1 MISFRKIYNNLEK
14 RPFWVYSIILIAFA
28 IIFTIYLLEVQIR
41 IGVIYW
47 DVYLYLN
54 NALMFA
60 GLGEGYKIYLSPLIP
75 FLTSLLY
82 RAGFVYQ
89 ASLYSVTSLIF
100 VLGIYGMYLL
110 LNLRFSH
117 LKSFAG
123 AIIFTSCSVVLPW
136 AASGNLDVP
145 AACFSIWT
153 IFLAVYGLEKNNKAI
168 YFIFPAAALAFL
180 TRYTSGLLILPILF
194 LFITHYFD
202 KGFTKSEIKKIAISI
217 VLGILIFLPFVGF
230 FYTNLGNPFPFLDQ
244 FGVSVENHAS
254 TRDPGL
260 MPDKAYY
267 LKNIPNYISTYPL
280 NDSRLDF
287 GSMMT
292 PNTGQVNPIAYL
304 ILILT
309 GLGLISYVSG
319 ILNKL
324 WGFLKNNCLYRATKK
339 NTSSAKNI
347 NKKLDSWLN
356 NRYVLPIMVFLV
368 EILIILFIISLGGNS
383 YLISEL
389 LMFSTILITY
399 FALRK
404 IEIIKGLE
412 IKKAFR
418 IDLMILIWFLTY
430 LISHSFLSIKVDRYF
445 ITMIPAVVYFM
456 VLGLSNTGNLI
467 ARLTNKLNHKKIISG
482 VLILILGV
490 TLFASALQPYED
502 KVPYKVYGFLE
513 EGAKMMK
520 TYDPQ
525 YKEQVIFSD
534 QWPALSWYLKM
545 DVQRGYPQDFK
556 TSDEFSQMLKN
567 SNATYFISTNGR
579 GSLNMEGYSK
589 VANDKIVYIYKRN
602 GV

>member
-1 MISFRKIYNNLEK
+1 MISFRKIYNKMEK

-60 GLGEGYKIYLSPLIP
+60 GLGDGYKIYLSPLIP

-82 RAGFVYQ
+82 RAGFVCQ
-89 ASLYSVTSLIF
+89 ASLYSVTGLIF
-100 VLGIYGMYLL
+100 ILGIYGMYLL
-110 LNLRFSH
+110 LNLRFTH

-136 AASGNLDVP
+136 AVSGALDVP
-145 AACFSIWT
+145 AVCFSIWT

-180 TRYTSGLLILPILF
+180 TRYTSGLLILPLLF

-202 KGFTKSEIKKIAISI
+202 NGFTKSEIKKIAISI

-230 FYTNLGNPFPFLDQ
+230 FHANLGNPFPFLDQ

-267 LKNIPNYISTYPL
+267 LKNIPNYISSYPL

-292 PNTGQVNPIAYL
+292 PNTGQVNPISYF

-324 WGFLKNNCLYRATKK
+324 WDVLKNNYLDRATKK
-339 NTSSAKNI
+339 NTSSGRNI

-356 NRYVLPIMVFLV
+356 NRYILPIMVFLV

-389 LMFSTILITY
+389 LMFFTILITY

-404 IEIIKGLE
+404 IEIIKGRE
-412 IKKAFR
+412 IKKVFR
-418 IDLMILIWFLTY
+418 IDLIILIWFLTY

-467 ARLTNKLNHKKIISG
+467 ARLTNKLDHKKIISG
-482 VLILILGV
+482 ALILILAL

-525 YKEQVIFSD
+525 YKEKVIFSD

-545 DVQRGYPQDFK
+545 DVQRGYPLDFK

-602 GV
+602 

>member
-1 MISFRKIYNNLEK
+1 MISFRKIYNKMEK
-14 RPFWVYSIILIAFA
+14 KPFWVYSIILIAFA
-28 IIFTIYLLEVQIR
+28 IIFTIYLLELQIK

-82 RAGFVYQ
+82 RAGLVFQ
-89 ASLYSVTSLIF
+89 SSLYLVTGLIF
-100 VLGIYGMYLL
+100 ILGIYGMYLL
-110 LNLRFSH
+110 LNLRFTH

-123 AIIFTSCSVVLPW
+123 AIIFTSCSVLLPW
-136 AASGNLDVP
+136 AVSGALDVP
-145 AACFSIWT
+145 AVCFSIWT
-153 IFLAVYGLEKNNKAI
+153 IFLAVYGLKKNNKAI

-180 TRYTSGLLILPILF
+180 TRYTSGLLILPLLF

-230 FYTNLGNPFPFLDQ
+230 FNANLGNPFPFLDQ

-267 LKNIPNYISTYPL
+267 LKNIPNYISSYPL

-292 PNTGQVNPIAYL
+292 PNTGQVNPISYL
-304 ILILT
+304 FLFLT

-324 WGFLKNNCLYRATKK
+324 WAFLKNNCLDRATKK
-339 NTSSAKNI
+339 NTSSARNI

-356 NRYVLPIMVFLV
+356 NRYILPIMVFLV

-399 FALRK
+399 FVLRK

-412 IKKAFR
+412 IKRVFR
-418 IDLMILIWFLTY
+418 IDLVILIWFLTY

-482 VLILILGV
+482 ALILILAV

-545 DVQRGYPQDFK
+545 DVRRGYPQDFK

-602 GV
+602 